1 MVVASR
7 RAAALAA
14 AFRAENEALLALVT
28 AKGENDWTARWW
40 RMIRSWETK
49 VNVRRAPV
57 RSVGG
62 TGGLLAG
69 WRQTST
75 GGLSSPAVSR
85 CGRPR
90 GKGQQDQDA
99 AGRAG
104 RPS

>member
-69 WRQTST
+69 WRQTCT
-75 GGLSSPAVSR
+75 GGPSSPTVSR
-85 CGRPR
+85 CGRPLAE
-90 GKGQQDQDA
+90 GQDA